1 LGTTGLYRPPL
12 PKEARLA
19 KAGQAMRPIR
29 TSKPHVT
36 WIQGPGPSDLFTL
49 RTPEGELAE
58 QELTFFGRTVV
69 VRERALMTGLCHEG
83 GIAAYMGK
91 TGLLDFDTK
100 LSGETLQAALVLLG
114 NVPIEHPDVEAL
126 AIRLETTLGEM
137 GLPVPITPRAQV
149 Q

>member
-1 LGTTGLYRPPL
+1 
-12 PKEARLA
+12 
-19 KAGQAMRPIR
+19 
-29 TSKPHVT
+29 
-36 WIQGPGPSDLFTL
+36 
-49 RTPEGELAE
+49 
-58 QELTFFGRTVV
+58 
-69 VRERALMTGLCHEG
+69 MTGLCHEG